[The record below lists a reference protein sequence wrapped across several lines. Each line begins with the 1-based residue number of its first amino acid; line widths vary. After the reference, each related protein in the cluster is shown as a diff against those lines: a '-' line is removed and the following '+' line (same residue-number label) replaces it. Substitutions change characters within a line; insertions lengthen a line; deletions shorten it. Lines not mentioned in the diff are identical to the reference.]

1 MNWVTWFIRFN
12 LLALC
17 IISPVLSL
25 CKTPVSVR
33 LILLFTVDIMN
44 ILVLIVSIRRKVPSV
59 ECALVAVVLSG
70 LLALYLVNRAF
81 GII

>member
-1 MNWVTWFIRFN
+1 
-12 LLALC
+12 
-17 IISPVLSL
+17 
-25 CKTPVSVR
+25 
-33 LILLFTVDIMN
+33 MN
-44 ILVLIVSIRRKVPSV
+44 IIVLIVSIRRKVPSV